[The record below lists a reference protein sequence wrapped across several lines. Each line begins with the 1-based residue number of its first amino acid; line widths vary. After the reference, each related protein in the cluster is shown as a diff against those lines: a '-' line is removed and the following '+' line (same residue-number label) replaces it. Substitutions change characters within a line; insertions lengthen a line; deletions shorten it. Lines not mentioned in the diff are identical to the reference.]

1 MDDSIALAGIAFV
14 VYVFVMITLAFALS
28 EPIDAILEGIGLADV
43 PDANEQLNLYIPL
56 YRVAVQMALLIGM
69 ATPFVVFIMWVFNRE
84 IVQEF
89 RDKY

>member
-1 MDDSIALAGIAFV
+1 
-14 VYVFVMITLAFALS
+14 
-28 EPIDAILEGIGLADV
+28 
-43 PDANEQLNLYIPL
+43 LYIPL

-89 RDKY
+89 RDRY